1 MLRNL
6 VQLVKWRVEDRVREE
21 LECAID
27 RLEWLRTPEEAIR
40 VARSSRS
47 VRQQMHISELEMA
60 LEKQGMYLT
69 PPWWECGNREDR
81 RDSSAGQRIS
91 RRMLDHQKR

>member
-6 VQLVKWRVEDRVREE
+6 EQLVKWRGEASVREE

-27 RLEWLRTPEEAIR
+27 RLEWRRTPEEAIR
-40 VARSSRS
+40 VARRSRS
-47 VRQQMHISELEMA
+47 VRQQMRLSELEAA
-60 LEKQGMYLT
+60 LEKQCAWLT

-81 RDSSAGQRIS
+81 REVERCLEDQ
-91 RRMLDHQKR
+91 